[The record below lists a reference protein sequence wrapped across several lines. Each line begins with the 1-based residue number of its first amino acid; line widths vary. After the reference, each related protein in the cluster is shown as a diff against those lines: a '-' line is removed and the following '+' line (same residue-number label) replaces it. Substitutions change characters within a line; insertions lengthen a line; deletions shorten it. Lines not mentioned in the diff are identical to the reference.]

1 MVRDILSD
9 ADSRMKKTIEALQH
23 DLMSIRTGRASPALV
38 ERLTV
43 EYYSVPTPL
52 MQLATISA
60 SDAQTL
66 AIRPYSAADIG
77 TIERAIAMSDLGITP
92 NNDGQVI
99 RLSIP
104 PLTEE
109 RRRDLTKM
117 VQKRVE
123 EAKVSVRNIRRD
135 DINDLRELEREGM
148 ISEDELHGAQDEMQK
163 KTDHYIKE
171 VEDVGKEKNE
181 EIMTI

>member
-1 MVRDILSD
+1 MVRDILAD
-9 ADSRMKKTIEALQH
+9 ADSRMKKTVEALQH
-23 DLMSIRTGRASPALV
+23 DLMSIRTGRASPALI

-43 EYYSVPTPL
+43 EYYNVPTPL
-52 MQLATISA
+52 MQLATISVP
-60 SDAQTL
+60 DAQTL
-66 AIRPYSAADIG
+66 AIRPYSATDIG
-77 TIERAIAMSDLGITP
+77 TIERAIAMSDLGLTP

-99 RLSIP
+99 RLIIP

-109 RRRDLTKM
+109 RRRDLTKL
-117 VQKRVE
+117 VHTRVE
-123 EAKVSVRNIRRD
+123 EARISVRNIRRD

-148 ISEDELHGAQDEMQK
+148 ISEDELHSAQDEMQK

-171 VEDVGKEKNE
+171 VEDVGKAKNE

>member
-1 MVRDILSD
+1 MVRDILAD
-9 ADSRMKKTIEALQH
+9 ADSRMKKAIEALQH
-23 DLMSIRTGRASPALV
+23 DLMSIRTGRASPALI

-43 EYYSVPTPL
+43 EYYNVPTPL
-52 MQLATISA
+52 MQLATISVP
-60 SDAQTL
+60 DAQTL
-66 AIRPYSAADIG
+66 AIRPYSATDIG
-77 TIERAIAMSDLGITP
+77 TIERAIAMSDLGLTP

-99 RLSIP
+99 RLLIP

-123 EAKVSVRNIRRD
+123 EARISVRNIRRD
-135 DINDLRELEREGM
+135 DINDLRELQREGM
-148 ISEDELHGAQDEMQK
+148 ISEDELHMAQDDMQK

-171 VEDVGKEKNE
+171 VEQVGKEKNE